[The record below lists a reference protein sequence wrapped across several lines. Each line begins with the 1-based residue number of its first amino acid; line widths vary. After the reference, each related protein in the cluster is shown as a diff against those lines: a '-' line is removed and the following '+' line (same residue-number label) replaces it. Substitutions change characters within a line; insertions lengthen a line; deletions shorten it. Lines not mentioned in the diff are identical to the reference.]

1 MMPLL
6 DVKDVQAGYG
16 DMRVLHGLSLHIGPQ
31 ESIGL
36 FGPNGHGKTTL
47 LKTISSLVR
56 PTAGSITF
64 DGTDITGRK
73 PPAIVEAGLIHAPQ
87 GNTLFGNMRIAE
99 TLELAAFSKRAST
112 GAQRRLDEVYA
123 LFPRLAERKTQLAKT
138 LSGGERQMLSIGCAL
153 MCAPRLLMLDEP
165 TLGLSP
171 RLKEELGAA
180 IGEISK
186 SGVPLI
192 VVEQDIE
199 FLLSLTDRLYLVE
212 HGVVVREIDRA
223 SAPDHEEVMRL
234 YFGEGG
240 TH

>member
-16 DMRVLHGLSLHIGPQ
+16 DMRVLHGLSLHVGPQ

-112 GAQRRLDEVYA
+112 GAQRRLDDVYA

-212 HGVVVREIDRA
+212 HGLVVREIDRA

>member
-99 TLELAAFSKRAST
+99 TLELAAFSKRASN
-112 GAQRRLDEVYA
+112 GAEKRLDEVYA

>member
-1 MMPLL
+1 MTPLL

-16 DMRVLHGLSLHIGPQ
+16 DMRVLHGLSLHIGAE

-64 DGTDITGRK
+64 DGIDITGRK

-99 TLELAAFSKRAST
+99 TLELAAFSKRASN
-112 GAQRRLDEVYA
+112 GAQKRLDEVYA

-199 FLLSLTDRLYLVE
+199 FLLSHRPAISGGAWRRRARDRP
-212 HGVVVREIDRA
+212 RERA
-223 SAPDHEEVMRL
+223 RP
-234 YFGEGG
+234 
-240 TH
+240 

>member
-99 TLELAAFSKRAST
+99 TLELAAFSKRASN
-112 GAQRRLDEVYA
+112 GAEKRLDEVYA

-223 SAPDHEEVMRL
+223 SAPDDEEVMRL

>member
-6 DVKDVQAGYG
+6 DVRDVQAGYG

-112 GAQRRLDEVYA
+112 GAQRRLDDVYA